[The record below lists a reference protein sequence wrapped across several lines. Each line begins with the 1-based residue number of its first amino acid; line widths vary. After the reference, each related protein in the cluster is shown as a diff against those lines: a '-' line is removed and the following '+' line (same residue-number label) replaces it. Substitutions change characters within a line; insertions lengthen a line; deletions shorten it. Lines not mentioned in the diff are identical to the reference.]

1 MRSAHYRLLMRRGL
15 RRRNTLVSH
24 GGDFC
29 SELVASALQTIGVLA
44 APEVSTLS
52 SNLNP
57 ADFSSPSP
65 AAYLPLVAPFA
76 YLPEIVTCPRL
87 EDWPFSEPSESSS

>member
-1 MRSAHYRLLMRRGL
+1 MRSAHYSLLMRRGL
-15 RRRNTLVSH
+15 RRRNTSVSH

-29 SELVASALQTIGVLA
+29 SALVASALQTIGVLA

-52 SNLNP
+52 SNPNP
-57 ADFSSPSP
+57 ADFSSSSP

-76 YLPEIVTCPRL
+76 YLPEIVTSPRP